1 MFFWLVNWSFVFCLF
16 FIIPFFFISALQM
29 FCFIKI
35 SKSHSFQVG
44 VNFFVFFQGLTT
56 YLLQGS
62 YMKLKINDKFSFP
75 AASLAIFEN
84 ASLLVL
90 IPFIDRV
97 VYPGLR
103 RFGFN
108 FTPLRRIGVGLIF
121 AAGSVALAGII
132 EIERKNHGRVQQNVF
147 NTTIN
152 ASTMS
157 VFYQVPQYIL
167 QGASEAL
174 VSVTGK

>member
-1 MFFWLVNWSFVFCLF
+1 
-16 FIIPFFFISALQM
+16 
-29 FCFIKI
+29 
-35 SKSHSFQVG
+35 
-44 VNFFVFFQGLTT
+44 
-56 YLLQGS
+56 
-62 YMKLKINDKFSFP
+62 MKLKINDKFSFP
-75 AASLAIFEN
+75 AASLTIFEIVTV
-84 ASLLVL
+84 LVL
-90 IPFIDRV
+90 IPLIDRV

-103 RFGFN
+103 RVGFN

-132 EIERKNHGRVQQNVF
+132 EIERKKDYGRVQQNVF